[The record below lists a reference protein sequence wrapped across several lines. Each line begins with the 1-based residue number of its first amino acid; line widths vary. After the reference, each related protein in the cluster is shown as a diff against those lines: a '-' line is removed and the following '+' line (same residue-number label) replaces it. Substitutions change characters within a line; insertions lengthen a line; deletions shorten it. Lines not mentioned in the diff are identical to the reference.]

1 MTENTNKKIVK
12 FSIIIKVV
20 KKIKIGVNGNGADL
34 RKYIEAIQY

>member
-12 FSIIIKVV
+12 FSIIVKVG
-20 KKIKIGVNGNGADL
+20 KNITIGVNENGAYL